1 MVEISLTYDG
11 ELRTRA
17 VHGPSGTGLI
27 TDAPVDN
34 HGKGESFS
42 PTDLLATALGS
53 CMLTYVGLTA
63 NKHGWDVRGTSVTV
77 HKEMVADPIRR
88 IGRLTV
94 QIHIPL
100 ALTDQELA
108 LIEQAVITCPVKE
121 SISDRIQVP
130 LTITCMPTINL
141 PGARRGS

>member
-11 ELRTRA
+11 DLRTRA
-17 VHGPSGTGLI
+17 LHGPSGTGLI

-63 NKHGWDVRGTSVTV
+63 NKHGWDVRGTTVSVR
-77 HKEMVADPIRR
+77 KDMVADPIRR

-100 ALTDQELA
+100 ELTDAELA

-121 SISDRIQVP
+121 SISERIQVP
-130 LTITCMPTINL
+130 VTITCTESISL
-141 PGARRGS
+141 PGARPAP

>member
-11 ELRTRA
+11 DLRTRA
-17 VHGPSGTGLI
+17 THGPSGTGLI

-63 NKHGWDVRGTSVTV
+63 NARGWDVRGTQVTV
-77 HKEMVADPIRR
+77 KKEMVADPIRR
-88 IGRLTV
+88 VGRLTV
-94 QIHIPL
+94 SIHIPL
-100 ALTDQELA
+100 ELTDAELA
-108 LIEQAVITCPVKE
+108 IVEKAVITCPVKE
-121 SISDRIQVP
+121 SISERIQVP
-130 LTITCMPTINL
+130 VTITCTPSITL
-141 PGARRGS
+141 PGARPAP